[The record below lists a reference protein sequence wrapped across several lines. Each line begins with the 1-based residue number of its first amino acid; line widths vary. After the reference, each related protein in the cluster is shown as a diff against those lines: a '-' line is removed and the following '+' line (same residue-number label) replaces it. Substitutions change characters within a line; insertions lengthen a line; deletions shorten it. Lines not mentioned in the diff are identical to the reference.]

1 MKSGWNM
8 HLCHTFLAFL
18 TLDLSIVSFDYVKM
32 TITRVFLQITITF
45 SVFFCKISLETEC

>member
-18 TLDLSIVSFDYVKM
+18 TIDISIVSFDYVKM